1 MYVCICNLSSFM
13 NHDDTLFDCSSYVMG
28 VVCTWPVGDPITIN
42 SPSHVWHYFNLFQF
56 CHSPNYYIDI
66 EKLGYIYHFN
76 SCPCMSY
83 KEISMGFQFLYMT
96 SYNVIW
102 NLLHKSLYILAINSF
117 ALMGLKHGKW
127 WKIKK
132 HFDRPGYLTDLNKE
146 IVVIFF
152 SD

>member
-1 MYVCICNLSSFM
+1 MHLQPQFIHESWWYTVW
-13 NHDDTLFDCSSYVMG
+13 LFLLRHGRGLHVAC
-28 VVCTWPVGDPITIN
+28 GDPITIN

-117 ALMGLKHGKW
+117 ALTGLKHGKW

-132 HFDRPGYLTDLNKE
+132 HFDRPGYLTDLNK
-146 IVVIFF
+146 
-152 SD
+152 